1 MIRELVLQ
9 FKLGKVSQ
17 SYFDRK
23 FGVKLLARFAE
34 PIEKLQ
40 RGGFLTQDSDILRL
54 TREGLLQVDR
64 LVSEFF
70 LPEHRGARY
79 A

>member
-1 MIRELVLQ
+1 
-9 FKLGKVSQ
+9 
-17 SYFDRK
+17 
-23 FGVKLLARFAE
+23 VKLLNRFAE
-34 PIEKLQ
+34 PLAKLQ
-40 RGGFLTQDSDILRL
+40 QGGFLKQDADVLRL

-64 LVSEFF
+64 LVPEFF